1 MGDSRIAEELV
12 QLLREVSASLTLK
25 LSHFISLLSRY
36 NNKNTSSSVGAAAA
50 AAATAAGV
58 TLALLFCTWR
68 YWRMPRRISSS
79 RRRRSNRSS
88 RGPSNQSNK
97 REEEEEEGSPLS
109 SSSSL
114 SSLEME
120 GSSTAVARAMTQAA
134 KRGSN
139 STSAEGGGGDCIVPK
154 KLPSLMKSVRQQL
167 KGGRKMTCQLLGVI
181 LQEST
186 AEELQKHAVV
196 RPQVV
201 QVLLEIAGACDLYL
215 MARVMDD
222 ASEELVLAALDCVG
236 FFTVPG
242 TNRNKVLFCSTEAG
256 RSSFVRQLEPDWHVD
271 ILQDTIAG
279 LAPFVPHQLHIA
291 SSSSSGAA
299 SAIASNVFL
308 ANSLELFFGFPG
320 AHTYNP
326 S

>member
-12 QLLREVSASLTLK
+12 QLLRGVSASLTLK

-36 NNKNTSSSVGAAAA
+36 NNNNASSSVGAAAA

-79 RRRRSNRSS
+79 SSRRRSNTSS

-97 REEEEEEGSPLS
+97 REEEEEGSPS

-139 STSAEGGGGDCIVPK
+139 STSAEGGGGDCNVPK

-242 TNRNKVLFCSTEAG
+242 TDRNKVLFCSTEAG

-271 ILQDTIAG
+271 ILRDTIAG

-291 SSSSSGAA
+291 STSSSGAA

>member
-12 QLLREVSASLTLK
+12 QLLRGVSASLTLK

-36 NNKNTSSSVGAAAA
+36 NNNNASSSVGAAAA

-79 RRRRSNRSS
+79 SSRRSNRSS

-97 REEEEEEGSPLS
+97 REEEEEGSPSSS

-114 SSLEME
+114 SSLEIE
-120 GSSTAVARAMTQAA
+120 GSSTAVVRAMTQAA

-215 MARVMDD
+215 MARVIDD

-271 ILQDTIAG
+271 ILRDTIAG
-279 LAPFVPHQLHIA
+279 FCCHHLLGIFEQIIKLRMQQAVKLRM
-291 SSSSSGAA
+291 
-299 SAIASNVFL
+299 
-308 ANSLELFFGFPG
+308 
-320 AHTYNP
+320 
-326 S
+326 

>member
-1 MGDSRIAEELV
+1 
-12 QLLREVSASLTLK
+12 
-25 LSHFISLLSRY
+25 
-36 NNKNTSSSVGAAAA
+36 
-50 AAATAAGV
+50 
-58 TLALLFCTWR
+58 
-68 YWRMPRRISSS
+68 
-79 RRRRSNRSS
+79 
-88 RGPSNQSNK
+88 
-97 REEEEEEGSPLS
+97 
-109 SSSSL
+109 
-114 SSLEME
+114 
-120 GSSTAVARAMTQAA
+120 MTQAA

-139 STSAEGGGGDCIVPK
+139 STSAEGGGGGDCIVPK

-271 ILQDTIAG
+271 ILRDTIAG
-279 LAPFVPHQLHIA
+279 LAPFVPHQLHIV
-291 SSSSSGAA
+291 SSSSASGAA

>member
-1 MGDSRIAEELV
+1 
-12 QLLREVSASLTLK
+12 
-25 LSHFISLLSRY
+25 
-36 NNKNTSSSVGAAAA
+36 
-50 AAATAAGV
+50 
-58 TLALLFCTWR
+58 
-68 YWRMPRRISSS
+68 
-79 RRRRSNRSS
+79 
-88 RGPSNQSNK
+88 
-97 REEEEEEGSPLS
+97 
-109 SSSSL
+109 
-114 SSLEME
+114 ME
-120 GSSTAVARAMTQAA
+120 GSSTAVARAMIQAA

-139 STSAEGGGGDCIVPK
+139 STGAEGGGGDCIVPK

-271 ILQDTIAG
+271 ILRDTIAG

-291 SSSSSGAA
+291 SSSSSSGAA